1 MKTRITEMLGIQHP
15 IVLSGMS
22 WISVPK
28 MVAAVSNAGGLGILA
43 TGPLDADQTR
53 KAIREIKSLTNK
65 PFGTNATLLFPGAA
79 ANAQVALEEKVPVIN
94 FSLGKGDWIVN
105 AAHAYGGK
113 VIATVVNHKHAKRA
127 QDYGCDAL
135 LVTGF
140 EAAAHGGDATTFCL
154 IPNIASAV
162 DIPIIA
168 AGGVADGR
176 GLAAAIA
183 LGADGAAMGTRL
195 MTTQESPLHDVY
207 KQLSIEKDVY
217 DTLYSTR
224 FDGLGCRVLD
234 TKAARKAVRE
244 SLNLKKMI
252 EALPNS
258 MDISKQLHLPYIK
271 LFIGVMASGWKNAKQ
286 LAFMANAF
294 KAIRVATESGDLKS
308 GVLPV
313 GQCTG
318 LIKDNPTVAEV
329 IERTV
334 REAEEVAQ
342 MLAQKARIQVAVAA
356 PAVKQA
362 EKPARVAKPKA
373 APKAASKSA
382 TKAVRKPR
390 KKSEA

>member
-53 KAIREIKSLTNK
+53 KAIKEIKSLTNK
-65 PFGTNATLLFPGAA
+65 PFGTNATLLFPGASE
-79 ANAQVALEEKVPVIN
+79 NAQVALDEKVPVIN
-94 FSLGKGDWIVN
+94 FSLGKGDWIVK
-105 AAHAYGGK
+105 AAHEYGAK
-113 VIATVVNHKHAKRA
+113 VIATVVNDKHAKRA
-127 QDYGCDAL
+127 QDYGCDGL
-135 LVTGF
+135 LVTGY

-154 IPNIASAV
+154 IPSIASAV
-162 DIPIIA
+162 SIPIIA

-176 GLAAAIA
+176 GLAAALA
-183 LGADGAAMGTRL
+183 LGAEGAAMGTRL
-195 MTTQESPLHDVY
+195 MTTQESPLHETY
-207 KQLSIEKDVY
+207 KNLSIEKSVY
-217 DTLYSTR
+217 DTVYSTR

-234 TKAARKAVRE
+234 TKAARKAIRE
-244 SLNLKKMI
+244 SLNLKKLI

-258 MDISKQLHLPYIK
+258 MDIARQLHLPYFK
-271 LFIGVMASGWKNAKQ
+271 LFLGVMASGWKNAKQ

-294 KAIRVATESGDLKS
+294 KAIRVATEYGDLTQ

-313 GQCTG
+313 GQSTG

-334 REAEEVAQ
+334 REAEEV
-342 MLAQKARIQVAVAA
+342 IQRLSGTSIPVKSAA
-356 PAVKQA
+356 PRA
-362 EKPARVAKPKA
+362 EKAKASPKPKA
-373 APKAASKSA
+373 KSSKKASPAA
-382 TKAVRKPR
+382 
-390 KKSEA
+390 EG

>member
-65 PFGTNATLLFPGAA
+65 PFGTNATLLFPGASD
-79 ANAQVALEEKVPVIN
+79 NAKVALDEKVPVIN
-94 FSLGKGDWIVN
+94 FSLGKGDWIVK
-105 AAHAYGGK
+105 AAHDYGGK

-127 QDYGCDAL
+127 QDYGCDGL
-135 LVTGF
+135 LVTGY

-154 IPNIASAV
+154 IPTIASAV

-176 GLAAAIA
+176 GLAAALA

-195 MTTQESPLHDVY
+195 MTTQESPLHDTY
-207 KQLSIEKDVY
+207 KNLSIEKDVY

-234 TKAARKAVRE
+234 TRAARKAIRE
-244 SLNLKKMI
+244 GLNIKKLI

-258 MDISKQLHLPYIK
+258 VDIARQLHLPYFK
-271 LFIGVMASGWKNAKQ
+271 LFIGVMMSGWKNAKQ

-294 KAIRVATESGDLKS
+294 KAIRVATDYGDLTS

-318 LIKDNPTVAEV
+318 LIKDNPTVADV

-334 REAEEVAQ
+334 REAEEVAKQ
-342 MLAQKARIQVAVAA
+342 LSKKVTLEKIEL
-356 PAVKQA
+356 PKEVKP
-362 EKPARVAKPKA
+362 KTKPKA
-373 APKAASKSA
+373 KTAKKASTPS
-382 TKAVRKPR
+382 
-390 KKSEA
+390 

>member
-53 KAIREIKSLTNK
+53 KAIKEIKSLTNK
-65 PFGTNATLLFPGAA
+65 PFGTNATLLFPGASD
-79 ANAQVALEEKVPVIN
+79 NAQVALDEKVPVIN
-94 FSLGKGDWIVN
+94 FSLGKGDWIVK
-105 AAHAYGGK
+105 AAHEYGGK

-127 QDYGCDAL
+127 QDYGCDGL
-135 LVTGF
+135 LVTGY

-154 IPNIASAV
+154 IPSIASVV

-168 AGGVADGR
+168 AGGIADGR
-176 GLAAAIA
+176 GLAAALA
-183 LGADGAAMGTRL
+183 LGADAVAMGTRL
-195 MTTQESPLHDVY
+195 MTTQESPLHETY
-207 KQLSIEKDVY
+207 KNLSIEKDVY
-217 DTLYSTR
+217 DTVYSTR

-234 TKAARKAVRE
+234 TKAARKAIRE
-244 SLNLKKMI
+244 SLNLKKLI

-258 MDISKQLHLPYIK
+258 MDIARQLHLPYFK
-271 LFIGVMASGWKNAKQ
+271 LFLGVMASGWKNAKQ

-294 KAIRVATESGDLKS
+294 KAIRVATEYGDLTQ

-313 GQCTG
+313 GQSTG

-334 REAEEVAQ
+334 REAEEISQ
-342 MLAQKARIQVAVAA
+342 KLAGNAYSG
-356 PAVKQA
+356 
-362 EKPARVAKPKA
+362 KPAATETQKPKA
-373 APKAASKSA
+373 APKAKPTKKAS
-382 TKAVRKPR
+382 TKANG
-390 KKSEA
+390 